1 MNLTEDNVT
10 LIRYV
15 CKGMDNGAIATA
27 LSIEPEAAK
36 SRVRRVMA
44 KLGVG
49 TRAELAERGAVI
61 CGRIPRLDLS
71 CLNQAE
77 HDVTRLVAEGKSNY
91 AISRVLGCSEDKV
104 KRYLQAIFRKLGIE
118 KRAQLAAAYALA
130 A

>member
-1 MNLTEDNVT
+1 MNLTEDDIT

-49 TRAELAERGAVI
+49 TRAELAEHGAVI

-71 CLNQAE
+71 CLNEAE
-77 HDVTRLVAEGKSNY
+77 YDVTRLVAEGKTNS
-91 AISRVLGCSEDKV
+91 AIGRRLGCSEDQVKQYLKV
-104 KRYLQAIFRKLGIE
+104 IFKKLGIE